1 MATMI
6 NDPEAVSELRNKL
19 LVTVDGLQDQLRKT
33 ERAMDVVA
41 EEWKDIQFQKYYD
54 GFIEDKE
61 KINPLCKDIEAFEDE
76 VLRPLQEILED
87 YLDL

>member
-41 EEWKDIQFQKYYD
+41 EEWKDIQFQKY
-54 GFIEDKE
+54 
-61 KINPLCKDIEAFEDE
+61 
-76 VLRPLQEILED
+76 V
-87 YLDL
+87 